1 MSMVR
6 ITAYVRPHRLE
17 EVKSAI
23 AAQGVTGMTVSE
35 ARGRG
40 NHPEQAVEFAG
51 QAVLIA
57 LPIRARVEVV
67 VETGKQESVI
77 QAIENAARTGEP
89 GDGKIFVEK
98 VNQAYRIRTGEQGMD
113 AL

>member
-6 ITAYVRPHRLE
+6 ITAFVRPHRLE

-40 NHPEQAVEFAG
+40 NHPEQTVEFAG

-57 LPIRARVEVV
+57 LPVRARVEVV
-67 VETGKQESVI
+67 VELEKQETVLAAI
-77 QAIENAARTGEP
+77 QRAAQTGEP

-98 VNQAYRIRTGEQGMD
+98 VNQAHRIRTGEAGMD

>member
-1 MSMVR
+1 M
-6 ITAYVRPHRLE
+6 AYVRPHRLE
-17 EVKSAI
+17 EVKCAI
-23 AAQGVTGMTVSE
+23 ANLGITGLTVSE

-57 LPIRARVEVV
+57 LPIRSRIEVV
-67 VETGKQESVI
+67 VRDEQVEPVLV
-77 QAIENAARTGEP
+77 AIREAAFTGEA
-89 GDGKIFVEK
+89 GDGKVFIDQIE
-98 VNQAYRIRTGEQGMD
+98 QAYRIRTEEVGPD